1 MTPLA
6 RPASVAI
13 QILRLPQVRA
23 RTGLCRTMIYQ
34 LEAAHQ
40 FSPSSQNWRPGGGVD
55 RRRGGGVANATRRT
69 QPQRTRPVRVNLGAQ
84 GLPREFASPRFK
96 RRAHLPHIPV
106 AVVDRRHAPIGVSQ
120 QALDQGLTADA

>member
-34 LEAAHQ
+34 LEAEHQ
-40 FSPSSQNWRPGGGVD
+40 FP
-55 RRRGGGVANATRRT
+55 RRVKIGARAVGWIEGEVEEWLA
-69 QPQRTRPVRVNLGAQ
+69 QRVERSRSVPNPLA
-84 GLPREFASPRFK
+84 
-96 RRAHLPHIPV
+96 
-106 AVVDRRHAPIGVSQ
+106 
-120 QALDQGLTADA
+120 

>member
-34 LEAAHQ
+34 LEAEHQ
-40 FSPSSQNWRPGGGVD
+40 FPRRVKIGVRAVGWIEREVEEWLTQRVERSRSVPKGD
-55 RRRGGGVANATRRT
+55 MTRGRSAQIVGRERRGQCSTLFRQDRARQARVIKLG
-69 QPQRTRPVRVNLGAQ
+69 QPSNR
-84 GLPREFASPRFK
+84 FSP
-96 RRAHLPHIPV
+96 P
-106 AVVDRRHAPIGVSQ
+106 VVDN
-120 QALDQGLTADA
+120 T

>member
-6 RPASVAI
+6 RPASAAI
-13 QILRLPQVRA
+13 QILRLRQVRA

-40 FSPSSQNWRPGGGVD
+40 FPRRVKIGVRAVGVD
-55 RRRGGGVANATRRT
+55 RRRGGGVADATRRA
-69 QPQRTRPVRVNLGAQ
+69 QPQRTRRVRVNLGAQ
-84 GLPREFASPRFK
+84 GVAREFASPRFK
-96 RRAHLPHIPV
+96 GRAHLPHIPV

>member
-34 LEAAHQ
+34 LEAGRQ
-40 FSPSSQNWRPGGGVD
+40 FPRRVKIGVRAVGWIEGAVEEWLTQRVECSRSVPNPFAYTWALRDYRVSS
-55 RRRGGGVANATRRT
+55 
-69 QPQRTRPVRVNLGAQ
+69 
-84 GLPREFASPRFK
+84 
-96 RRAHLPHIPV
+96 RAHASSAARISFKYP
-106 AVVDRRHAPIGVSQ
+106 
-120 QALDQGLTADA
+120 